1 MSLDNPQRLEDLLNY
16 RLSRLLALSS
26 APGIRLFEGGY
37 GVSRREWSLVGLIA
51 ENGKMSP
58 SKLAQIAHLDRAHVS
73 KAITELV
80 AKGLL
85 VREAAPND
93 ARRAQIQDHHNHRC
107 PHADQQHGKD
117 RQG

>member
-51 ENGKMSP
+51 ENGKIIPARITGTRTGYQRQLSTAI
-58 SKLAQIAHLDRAHVS
+58 KRARFLA
-73 KAITELV
+73 
-80 AKGLL
+80 LL
-85 VREAAPND
+85 PYTD
-93 ARRAQIQDHHNHRC
+93 LH
-107 PHADQQHGKD
+107 
-117 RQG
+117 